1 MPTVPHPE
9 ASLAA
14 AEHDVPSPRP
24 HDATSKDQTVS
35 QLPFAL
41 AIFLSAFLLFQVQLL
56 LGKQILPMFG
66 GAPAVWT
73 SCLLVF
79 QLLLLAGYAFAHGL
93 AVRLTLRAQA
103 LVQLSLL
110 FLSLLLVATLS
121 RVWPS
126 PITPGAG
133 WRPEGDVD
141 PTWLI
146 IRFLLA
152 AIGLPFF
159 LLSTT
164 SPLAQH
170 WFAKTAQGR
179 SPYRLYALSNA
190 GSLLGLLSYPILI
203 EPNLRLHSQAWF
215 WTLSYVA
222 YAVAFAFCAVLTR
235 RGSTGA
241 IAGAEATH
249 TQRRPEP
256 QPGWSL
262 SVLWVTLAASA
273 SVLLLATT
281 NFICQEVAV
290 IPFLWVLPLC
300 LYLLSFI
307 FCFESDRWYQRNVF
321 HTLFALAT
329 GAVILATLPNAD
341 YSYLVQL
348 AACSALLFTGCMVC
362 HGEAARTRP
371 CAGHLT
377 QFYLCISTGGALGGI
392 FVSLL
397 APRIFPNYWEYPLG
411 ILSCIALILLL
422 AMRDASSWWYTGRA
436 SLAAVVLSVV
446 VLLIPSVLA
455 PVLPAVRFLAWERWG
470 LASALLVLAA
480 FLNKHEQRTGQKKPG
495 PWPVRLAAR
504 VSLAVL
510 TAGLAIP
517 QKAELFHVIAHARN
531 FYGVLSVVEAQPEN
545 YLALRH
551 GKIVHGFQFQDPQRT
566 RLATGYFGQNSPANI
581 IIRNSP
587 CHPMRVGLVGMG
599 AGTLAVIGQP
609 GDVYRFYEI
618 NPDVYRFSS
627 GLRPY
632 FTFLQDSPARIE
644 VVLGDARISLER
656 EAARG
661 EAQKFD
667 VLVLDAFSSDAI
679 PMHLLTREAFRVYL
693 QHLRGPQSVIVVHIS
708 NRTLDLGPVV
718 AGLAQ
723 EYGMHAARSLPISFE
738 SYLWASDW
746 ILLSRDAASLDV
758 AELKKWEVPF
768 PAGTKPILW
777 TDDYSNLLRVFR

>member
-9 ASLAA
+9 ASQAA
-14 AEHDVPSPRP
+14 AEHDVLSPRA
-24 HDATSKDQTVS
+24 HDPASKDQTVS

-56 LGKQILPMFG
+56 LGKQILPVFG

-79 QLLLLAGYAFAHGL
+79 QLLLLAGYAFAPGL
-93 AVRLTLRAQA
+93 ALRLTLRAQA

-110 FLSLLLVATLS
+110 CLSLLLVATLS

-133 WRPEGDVD
+133 WRPEGDAD

-170 WFAKTAQGR
+170 WFAKTAKGR

-203 EPNLRLHSQAWF
+203 EPNLRLHTQAWL
-215 WTLSYVA
+215 WTLDYVA
-222 YAVAFAFCAVLTR
+222 YAVAFAFCAVLTLR
-235 RGSTGA
+235 ESTGA
-241 IAGAEATH
+241 IAGAKATDA
-249 TQRRPEP
+249 QRRPEP
-256 QPGWSL
+256 RPGWPA
-262 SVLWVTLAASA
+262 SVLWITLAASA

-307 FCFESDRWYQRNVF
+307 FCFESDRWYRRNVF
-321 HTLFALAT
+321 HALFALAT

-371 CAGHLT
+371 SAGHLT

-397 APRIFPNYWEYPLG
+397 APRIFPNYWEYPLHSFLHRVDSALGHAGCFFVVVYGQGTLSGVNSQPGCAIDAQCTGTG
-411 ILSCIALILLL
+411 IARSAVLNLGAVG
-422 AMRDASSWWYTGRA
+422 AGWRA
-436 SLAAVVLSVV
+436 SCLCGISLRARAANRPEAAATMADAPRRARNSCAAHGWAGHPAKSRVISRHRACEEFLRSSLRGRSAAGKLSGAAPRQNCPRFPISGPAADTAGDR
-446 VLLIPSVLA
+446 LLRTEQPGEHHHSKFAAPSDARGIGWYGGGHARRCRTAGRCV
-455 PVLPAVRFLAWERWG
+455 PVLRDQSRCLPLLQRAAALFYV
-470 LASALLVLAA
+470 SA
-480 FLNKHEQRTGQKKPG
+480 
-495 PWPVRLAAR
+495 
-504 VSLAVL
+504 
-510 TAGLAIP
+510 
-517 QKAELFHVIAHARN
+517 
-531 FYGVLSVVEAQPEN
+531 
-545 YLALRH
+545 
-551 GKIVHGFQFQDPQRT
+551 GF
-566 RLATGYFGQNSPANI
+566 S
-581 IIRNSP
+581 
-587 CHPMRVGLVGMG
+587 G
-599 AGTLAVIGQP
+599 A
-609 GDVYRFYEI
+609 D
-618 NPDVYRFSS
+618 
-627 GLRPY
+627 
-632 FTFLQDSPARIE
+632 
-644 VVLGDARISLER
+644 
-656 EAARG
+656 
-661 EAQKFD
+661 
-667 VLVLDAFSSDAI
+667 
-679 PMHLLTREAFRVYL
+679 
-693 QHLRGPQSVIVVHIS
+693 
-708 NRTLDLGPVV
+708 
-718 AGLAQ
+718 
-723 EYGMHAARSLPISFE
+723 
-738 SYLWASDW
+738 
-746 ILLSRDAASLDV
+746 
-758 AELKKWEVPF
+758 
-768 PAGTKPILW
+768 
-777 TDDYSNLLRVFR
+777 